1 VIPGTLNAVLTAAAA
16 AACGGALWLASP
28 GTPWQAALAA
38 IAFSFVNN
46 TMFSLLH
53 ESVHGIAHP
62 NRRVS
67 EALGTFAAAWFPT
80 SLSLQRV
87 FHLAHHAR
95 NRTVDEQFDYIRPF
109 DRPLLKRA
117 QWYAIL
123 TGVYWVFVPL
133 GGLAYLVWPSLF
145 SRTRASATAGQ
156 TGASSMFAHLDEA
169 PRTRIRLELLCTVA
183 VQLALFVLLD
193 LNATGWLL
201 CYAAFAVNWS
211 SLQYTDHA
219 FSKLDVRDGAWNLR
233 VHPLTRALFLN
244 YHHHLAHHRHP
255 QVPWLHLGDYVDPA
269 EERPSFW
276 QIYRQM
282 WRGPRPLP

>member
-1 VIPGTLNAVLTAAAA
+1 MIPGTLNVALTIAAAS
-16 AACGGALWLASP
+16 ACAFALWAASH
-28 GTPWQAALAA
+28 GTPWQMALAA
-38 IAFSFVNN
+38 IAFSFVGN

-53 ESVHGIAHP
+53 ESVHGIAHA
-62 NRRVS
+62 NRRANEV
-67 EALGTFAAAWFPT
+67 LGIFAAAFFPT

-95 NRTVDEQFDYIRPF
+95 NRTADEQFDYIRST
-109 DRPLLKRA
+109 DRPWLKRA

-123 TGVYWVFVPL
+123 TGIYWIFVPL
-133 GGLAYLVWPSLF
+133 GGIAYLVWPGVF
-145 SRTRASATAGQ
+145 SRTRTASTASQ

-169 PRTRIRLELLCTVA
+169 PRTRIRLELLFTIA
-183 VQLALFVLLD
+183 IQIALFVLLD
-193 LNATGWLL
+193 LTPAGWLV
-201 CYAAFAVNWS
+201 CYAAFAIHWS

-233 VHPLTRALFLN
+233 VNRVTRAFFLN

-255 QVPWLHLGDYVDPA
+255 QVPWLHLGRYVDPN
-269 EERPSFW
+269 EEQPSFW
-276 QIYRQM
+276 KIYLQM